1 MTTTPPFGSPRA
13 VAALREATSAWPGV
27 ALKADRFCATFDRL
41 SETAG
46 GEALSLQ
53 GTDLYLSLA
62 SLDGDTTAQAR
73 LGQLVTEQAGRL
85 SHFHLSASDL
95 DELRQR
101 TMTALLVGDAPKLLH
116 YGGRGP
122 LAGWLHVLMTRDVID
137 QLRST
142 QREVP
147 VDDEVLLGLPAEGLD
162 VDLEALKSRYKGQFS
177 EAFRAALGRLSP
189 RQRNMLRQHYL
200 DDLSLEEMG
209 DLYRVHRATAA
220 RWLADARE
228 AVLSGTRDEIS
239 RATGIPRLEVDSL
252 MRIVQSR
259 LDMSAGL
266 FLTAE
271 HRKPEAGVGS

>member
-1 MTTTPPFGSPRA
+1 MTTPPLGSPRA
-13 VAALREATSAWPGV
+13 VAALATAASVWPGV
-27 ALKADRFCATFDRL
+27 LLKADRFCATFDRL
-41 SETAG
+41 SETSG
-46 GEALSLQ
+46 GEALGLHGS
-53 GTDLYLSLA
+53 DLYLSLA
-62 SLDGDTTAQAR
+62 SLDGDPTAQASLR
-73 LGQLVTEQAGRL
+73 ALVTEQSARL
-85 SHFHLSASDL
+85 SHFHLSPTDI

-101 TMTALLVGDAPKLLH
+101 TMTTLLVGDLPKLSH

-137 QLRST
+137 QLRAT

-147 VDDEVLLGLPAEGLD
+147 VDDDVLLGLPDEGLD

-177 EAFRAALGRLSP
+177 DAFRTALSRLTP

-200 DDLSLEEMG
+200 DDLSLEELG
-209 DLYRVHRATAA
+209 DVYRVHRATAA

-228 AVLSGTRDEIS
+228 LVLSSTRDEIS
-239 RATGIPRLEVDSL
+239 KATGIPRLEVDSL

-271 HRKPEAGVGS
+271 RRNTTGAAS